1 MTRRRS
7 AAAARRRDPLPAQ
20 RQAMRRLLT
29 LNNVSKLTQED
40 AERFE
45 DILSLV
51 FADVPK
57 EEQNEDP
64 ICSALE
70 TSFETLHLINNKSQI
85 QKCTEIYEQLQQR
98 MGVVIV
104 GPPGSGKTT
113 IRRLLKSALTS
124 QGKNIV
130 EYVICP
136 KAMSRN
142 SLLGHID
149 HDTRQW
155 TDGVISSTALE
166 VSNQPSDIW
175 SWVVC
180 DGDIDPEWIEAL
192 NSVLD
197 DNRLLTLPSGWRIQF
212 GSNVNFIFETHSLEH
227 ASPATVSRM
236 GIILL
241 NEESS
246 CAQEVLDNWM
256 RKIELENDAS
266 KVGAPL
272 LQRAIKKCL
281 EWFRANQSNVLV
293 KSYDFSLV
301 KQIITQFEYITQNM
315 GPNINS
321 SIPEDIAYFAIERS
335 VMGIIKENSID
346 SFHQELSDTLGTPPT
361 SAVSPE
367 EWVSENLYLS
377 RRLADREPAVRAC
390 ALSQDSHLLLIGP
403 DASAKSAL
411 IEYVVKETNLTA
423 ITIDCTPLLEPG
435 DIIAELKR
443 NNAVRSGGGYG
454 GGDSGGGRLALV
466 VRSLD
471 RASSDSW
478 RCSAVHQFLLQLIQ
492 HGGFW
497 SRGGDEGGATW
508 CRVARLQLL
517 ATAAAPPNSPRL
529 AAALAHVAVPEP
541 DDEELLELIKNYLK
555 QNVDK
560 NVSEKD
566 VADIATN
573 MLAMF
578 KEVTETFYSQP
589 HYKWNADH
597 LRQWC
602 ENVRW
607 YSPANSTDLIMGI
620 QEEANSIF
628 RDRLV
633 TDEEKGR
640 YNAISRNFLKTNT
653 KDTIYFA
660 PKLKADG
667 IYMEAMEYNDWYQRT
682 QKLINQCLSEN
693 ENVFGDSGAEVC
705 AEIGTLCS
713 SMARACRGGIGLSV
727 IVGSAGVGRRA
738 AAHLTAAQLPATLA
752 IITHQQHFYSH
763 MKNALNSAGEGTR
776 TLVLICESAAEASQL
791 SSIEA
796 LHAAASVHAVPARM
810 MPAQNSPHMLQNIK
824 QNLGIVICLDKDQ
837 ENVWELIDKYPLLY
851 NYGHVVWLER
861 WSDDTL
867 RQMPSLVIQRLV
879 KESITEVSKEEL
891 QTIPTEGFVKIYE
904 SLEANWLRAPC
915 RYINFIKTYFNL
927 VNRKKQALTQRQNML
942 SAGVEALRKARSEVA
957 TLQAEAAEQKAALA
971 EKQES
976 ANRALEQ
983 IAATVRANTDQRE
996 EMHALKNNIETENEK
1011 LQIRKKEIETELA
1024 SVEPVIAAARAAVG
1038 DIRPESLSE
1047 IRSLRAP
1054 PDVVRDVLEGVL
1066 RLMGIADTSW
1076 HSMKNFLSKRGV
1088 KEDIR
1093 CMDASQISPEAA
1105 ESVEKLL
1112 KTRGSSF
1119 EPATAKRASAACAP
1133 LAAWVRANLAYAAAA
1148 ARVRPL
1154 QAQQARLHK
1163 NLVAAEEQLH
1173 ALSSGLATVEERVA
1187 ALQQQLGQHSR
1198 DAAALE
1204 LSLSNATSTITAA
1217 TALIATLAQEYDAWE
1232 TDLENISREI
1242 VQLNSR
1248 SLLAAAY
1255 VVYLPD
1261 VTEQQ
1266 ARQQL
1271 KKWGS
1276 LIGFDD
1282 ESFSVLNFLSTPEKQ
1297 LKWEADGL
1305 PSDSSA
1311 IKNAVLID
1319 QVLQAQRC
1327 GLTPLVID
1335 PDGEAIAWLKNTL
1348 AESQC
1353 DFVSQHSEKL
1363 LTTVQYAVRLGRT
1376 LVITDVDGIHQS
1388 WAPLLLGGGGL
1399 LLVSV
1404 GARLPPPHAA
1414 RLSPLPFTARLEAL
1428 TDQLVFYAL
1437 QRLNPEVN
1445 EKSKE
1450 IKLKK
1455 ATLQK
1460 QQYELQENLL
1470 RDLSKN
1476 NDILHDANLLASLNK
1491 TRETGATIA
1500 EALAAAHAISA
1511 STRAACDTYRPS
1523 AARVASL
1530 ALAVKRLAVHRP
1542 LLALPVDVVLDV
1554 YVDALRRGDPNKID
1568 NDEVIKFITRRI
1580 IERVLLGLHK
1590 KDKYII
1596 VLHILKQVYSEA
1608 MPDKLWQLFLGNVIG
1623 NDEQR
1628 NIDEIK
1634 KMYTWIPTDRIN
1646 RIVQLKTVDEDL
1658 FNKLSLQKS
1667 DLWTEFLSSG
1677 DLNVVSRLRLN
1688 SFEAVV
1694 AIAALRPDTL
1704 YRAIIAFV
1712 DELLGAGWWGGS
1724 EAVSAAARWS
1734 GRARPALVLAPHA
1747 ADVLAA
1753 HARARRTTLTSA
1765 RWSGRARP
1773 ALVLAPHAADVLA
1786 AHARARRTTLTS
1798 ARWSGRAR
1806 PALVLA
1812 PHAADVLAAHARARR
1827 TTLTSARWS
1836 GRARPALVLAPH
1848 AADVLAAHA
1857 RARRTTLTS
1866 ARWSGRARP
1875 ALVLAPHAAD
1885 VLAAHARARRTTL
1898 TSARWSGRARP
1909 ALVLAPHAADVLA
1922 AHARARRTT
1931 LTSARWS
1938 GRARPALVLAPHA
1951 ADVLAAHARARRT
1964 TLTSARWSGRARPA
1978 LVLAPHA
1985 ADVLAAHARAR
1996 RTTLTSARWSGRARP
2011 ALVLAPHAADVL
2023 AAHARARRTTLTSA
2037 RWSGRARPALV
2048 LAPHAADVLAAHA
2061 RARRTTLT
2069 SARWSGRARPALV
2082 LAPHAADVLAAHARA
2097 RRTTLTSARWSGRA
2111 RPALVLAPHAA
2122 DVLAA
2127 HARARRT
2134 TLTQVGVEEGLH
2146 AWEAAVEAARG
2157 GGWLALLVG
2166 ASPFTGDLHSFVAAF
2181 VQRPPED
2188 FSEEFRLWIVSEDR
2202 EIPPLIANACV
2213 NVILEAPEGVKHNA
2227 LGTLAAWG
2235 GYEAAPA
2242 LVRAHA
2248 CLALFHAVLQE
2259 RRAYIPQGWTQ
2270 WYAWEWGEVCA
2281 SAEALRAGGAGA
2293 RALVL
2298 ALYAARAGSEADRA
2312 ALRALHNATLG
2323 DHVLAHDARPLGLPL
2338 RLPHATRTQEYSSAF
2353 EALPQIDTPEI
2364 LGLPAN
2370 CRIAWERNAA
2380 NDIINGLKE
2389 LDSTTSSQENNKNN
2403 VTPLKMILALWKKL
2417 MSGSPLLKADYKI
2430 DRMRGWWGSVC
2441 ASEAREAARAARGLH
2456 LALAVLARQATRA
2469 PPLHKVPEEW
2479 QALWAGPERPEE
2491 YVREFCARAR
2501 AALERLDAPFADDY
2515 LPAETDLRG
2524 WLRPARALWALRAV
2538 SAARLRTAP
2547 HDLTL
2552 AAKWDCKE
2560 VPAEGGLVIVGLVL
2574 GGAAWAGALA
2584 PPAPAA
2590 PPAAPAPPLLLRYL
2604 PTGGE
2609 ISLRPE
2615 GTAQVPLYASAA
2627 RETALAWLRAPLAR
2641 PLARP
2646 LAALH
2651 AVALAV
2657 APAAD

>member
-1 MTRRRS
+1 
-7 AAAARRRDPLPAQ
+7 
-20 RQAMRRLLT
+20 MRRLLT

-40 AERFE
+40 AVRFE

-301 KQIITQFEYITQNM
+301 KQIITQFEYIAQNM

-443 NNAVRSGGGYG
+443 NNAVRSGGGYS

-517 ATAAAPPNSPRL
+517 ATAAAPPASPRL

-578 KEVTETFYSQP
+578 KEVTETFYSQT

-851 NYGHVVWLER
+851 NSGHVVWLER

-867 RQMPSLVIQRLV
+867 RQMPTLVIQRLV

-1204 LSLSNATSTITAA
+1204 LSLSNATSTIAAA

-1232 TDLENISREI
+1232 TDLENISKEI

-1428 TDQLVFYAL
+1428 TGTRGSQARARSRAGRAAAGVCGGAPAAAARRAPVPAALHRAARGAHRYPRLPGSGAQQGWAGCCWCLWGRACRRRTPRACPRCPSPRGSRRSQVPAAPRLGRAAGLGGLLLVSVGARLPPPHAARLSPLPFTARLEALTDQLVFYAL

-1491 TRETGATIA
+1491 TRETVATIA

-1542 LLALPVDVVLDV
+1542 LLALPVDVVLEV

-1634 KMYTWIPTDRIN
+1634 KMYSWIPTDRIN

-1677 DLNVVSRLRLN
+1677 DLNVVSRLRLS

-1712 DELLGAGWWGGS
+1712 DELLG
-1724 EAVSAAARWS
+1724 
-1734 GRARPALVLAPHA
+1734 
-1747 ADVLAA
+1747 
-1753 HARARRTTLTSA
+1753 
-1765 RWSGRARP
+1765 
-1773 ALVLAPHAADVLA
+1773 
-1786 AHARARRTTLTS
+1786 
-1798 ARWSGRAR
+1798 
-1806 PALVLA
+1806 
-1812 PHAADVLAAHARARR
+1812 
-1827 TTLTSARWS
+1827 
-1836 GRARPALVLAPH
+1836 
-1848 AADVLAAHA
+1848 
-1857 RARRTTLTS
+1857 
-1866 ARWSGRARP
+1866 
-1875 ALVLAPHAAD
+1875 
-1885 VLAAHARARRTTL
+1885 
-1898 TSARWSGRARP
+1898 
-1909 ALVLAPHAADVLA
+1909 
-1922 AHARARRTT
+1922 
-1931 LTSARWS
+1931 
-1938 GRARPALVLAPHA
+1938 
-1951 ADVLAAHARARRT
+1951 
-1964 TLTSARWSGRARPA
+1964 
-1978 LVLAPHA
+1978 
-1985 ADVLAAHARAR
+1985 
-1996 RTTLTSARWSGRARP
+1996 
-2011 ALVLAPHAADVL
+2011 
-2023 AAHARARRTTLTSA
+2023 
-2037 RWSGRARPALV
+2037 
-2048 LAPHAADVLAAHA
+2048 
-2061 RARRTTLT
+2061 
-2069 SARWSGRARPALV
+2069 
-2082 LAPHAADVLAAHARA
+2082 
-2097 RRTTLTSARWSGRA
+2097 
-2111 RPALVLAPHAA
+2111 
-2122 DVLAA
+2122 
-2127 HARARRT
+2127 
-2134 TLTQVGVEEGLH
+2134 
-2146 AWEAAVEAARG
+2146 
-2157 GGWLALLVG
+2157 
-2166 ASPFTGDLHSFVAAF
+2166 
-2181 VQRPPED
+2181 
-2188 FSEEFRLWIVSEDR
+2188 
-2202 EIPPLIANACV
+2202 
-2213 NVILEAPEGVKHNA
+2213 K
-2227 LGTLAAWG
+2227 
-2235 GYEAAPA
+2235 
-2242 LVRAHA
+2242 
-2248 CLALFHAVLQE
+2248 
-2259 RRAYIPQGWTQ
+2259 
-2270 WYAWEWGEVCA
+2270 
-2281 SAEALRAGGAGA
+2281 
-2293 RALVL
+2293 
-2298 ALYAARAGSEADRA
+2298 
-2312 ALRALHNATLG
+2312 
-2323 DHVLAHDARPLGLPL
+2323 
-2338 RLPHATRTQEYSSAF
+2338 
-2353 EALPQIDTPEI
+2353 
-2364 LGLPAN
+2364 
-2370 CRIAWERNAA
+2370 
-2380 NDIINGLKE
+2380 
-2389 LDSTTSSQENNKNN
+2389 DS
-2403 VTPLKMILALWKKL
+2403 
-2417 MSGSPLLKADYKI
+2417 
-2430 DRMRGWWGSVC
+2430 
-2441 ASEAREAARAARGLH
+2441 
-2456 LALAVLARQATRA
+2456 
-2469 PPLHKVPEEW
+2469 
-2479 QALWAGPERPEE
+2479 
-2491 YVREFCARAR
+2491 
-2501 AALERLDAPFADDY
+2501 
-2515 LPAETDLRG
+2515 
-2524 WLRPARALWALRAV
+2524 
-2538 SAARLRTAP
+2538 
-2547 HDLTL
+2547 
-2552 AAKWDCKE
+2552 
-2560 VPAEGGLVIVGLVL
+2560 
-2574 GGAAWAGALA
+2574 
-2584 PPAPAA
+2584 
-2590 PPAAPAPPLLLRYL
+2590 
-2604 PTGGE
+2604 
-2609 ISLRPE
+2609 
-2615 GTAQVPLYASAA
+2615 
-2627 RETALAWLRAPLAR
+2627 
-2641 PLARP
+2641 
-2646 LAALH
+2646 
-2651 AVALAV
+2651 
-2657 APAAD
+2657 